1 MNYLLLLVSV
11 VTDTLRNMYN
21 NHFSKEL
28 MKTDRDSIM
37 FNAVCGIGAMV
48 FFICSG
54 AEWRISGFSLGIA
67 VCFALVT
74 ALAQFFSLGALA
86 TGPMSYSVLFTY
98 LGMVIPTIFGV
109 VVYSQPLSF
118 MQIIGFALMLVTIF
132 LSVDLKKDSKMSGKW
147 FAYAMGSFIM
157 WGLVGVFQLIHQES
171 EYAGEINGFLMYS
184 FIFMTAMFFVALL
197 FMKKP
202 QGHSF
207 GYMNGKIT
215 GLIIISGI
223 ILGLVNKINLFLSGA
238 MPSIIFFPIVNG
250 GVIILAELAAICVFH
265 ERPGKKQIIGIISGI
280 IATIL
285 LGI

>member
-1 MNYLLLLVSV
+1 MNYLFLLVSV

-21 NHFSKEL
+21 THFSKEL
-28 MKTDRDSIM
+28 MKTRRDSVM
-37 FNAVCGIGAMV
+37 FNAFCGIGAVV
-48 FFICSG
+48 FFVCSG
-54 AEWRISGFSLGIA
+54 AEWKISGFSLGIA

-74 ALAQFFSLGALA
+74 ALAQFLSLGALA

-109 VVYSQPLSF
+109 VVYSQPLSV
-118 MQIIGFALMLVTIF
+118 MQIIGFVLMLVTIF
-132 LSVDLKKDSKMSGKW
+132 LSVDLKKDSKMSLKW
-147 FAYAMGSFIM
+147 FAYAMGSFVM

-171 EYAGEINGFLMYS
+171 AYAGEINGFLMYS
-184 FIFMTAMFFVALL
+184 FIIMTAMFFAALL

-202 QGHSF
+202 EGHSF

-215 GLIIISGI
+215 ALILVSGLILGI
-223 ILGLVNKINLFLSGA
+223 VNRINLYLSGA

-250 GVIILAELAAICVFH
+250 GVIILAELAAIFVFR
-265 ERPGKKQIIGIISGI
+265 ERPGKKQIAGIVAGI
-280 IATIL
+280 IATCL